1 MINVTLPIY
10 SAKRAIGLI
19 LNSNNL
25 KNAVKILYPNRLIVN
40 EVDVKAIERVLAP
53 AFIKG
58 VYTTMVSNSKK

>member
-25 KNAVKILYPNRLIVN
+25 KNPVTLIYPNRMIVN
-40 EVDVKAIERVLAP
+40 EVDVKAIQRAIAP

-58 VYTTMVSNSKK
+58 IFTPMVSK